1 VPHLL
6 NTTRDGALDPVDR
19 ASEVVFGVL
28 MAMTFVGS
36 ISVAEASSEEL
47 HTLLIA
53 ALGCNLAWGITDAI
67 MYLVGVG
74 AGERRSHAL
83 LLRLHAG
90 VDAATGRKIVAQSIG
105 ADVAAMLDETDLERI
120 RLRLLAA
127 PPGTEVPRLRFTH
140 YRAALGVFLL
150 VVLATFPI
158 VLPYIFVDKVVLA
171 LRLSQA
177 IAIVLLFLAGAA
189 LARYSGGSVWR
200 IGIAFAALGIMLLA
214 ALIALGG

>member
-6 NTTRDGALDPVDR
+6 NSTRVGALDPVDR

-47 HTLLIA
+47 HTLLVA

-74 AGERRSHAL
+74 AEERRSHAL
-83 LLRLHAG
+83 LLRLHSG
-90 VDAATGRKIVAQSIG
+90 VDASTGRQIVARSLG
-105 ADVAAMLDETDLERI
+105 SDAAAMLDQTDLERV
-120 RLRLLAA
+120 RVRLLAT
-127 PPGTEVPRLRFTH
+127 PPGAEVPRLGFTH
-140 YRAALGVFLL
+140 YRAAFGVFLL

-158 VLPYIFVDKVVLA
+158 VLPYLFVSEVVLA

-177 IAIVLLFLAGAA
+177 IAIVLLFIAGAA

-200 IGIAFAALGIMLLA
+200 IGIGFAALGILLLA